1 MNPDQEPREDDGVED
16 ETLDPTEVPAATE
29 EDTDAQRKRVVSIQE
44 LRERS
49 GRTAMSETDMTVREV
64 ADALKDEN
72 DPRHAEAV
80 EINRAT
86 AEMLRP
92 TLDAL
97 TKSVMGSINP
107 AASVMQRMRPPSLPK
122 VLGSPVSEALQNA
135 EALSERMVPET
146 LDLVGPSVEKML
158 GPSQPLIDAKELTAD
173 IETANRRRREREARQ
188 DEQAELSVQ
197 TLQAMAALL
206 EQTQAAAAATR
217 SEMEA
222 VKRELSEGNRSGGRL
237 MFWTLI
243 VAGLTLLATIGV
255 PVVTWWLG
263 QQG

>member
-1 MNPDQEPREDDGVED
+1 MSEDQPPLEDEADKDVEALQEP
-16 ETLDPTEVPAATE
+16 ETPPE
-29 EDTDAQRKRVVSIQE
+29 EPQAPKGRVISIEE

-49 GRTAMSETDMTVREV
+49 GRSAMSETDMTVREV
-64 ADALKDEN
+64 AEALKDK
-72 DPRHAEAV
+72 DHPRHAEAV
-80 EINRAT
+80 EINRET

-107 AASVMQRMRPPSLPK
+107 AASVMRSMRPPSFPR
-122 VLGSPVSEALQNA
+122 VLGSPVTEAFEKSQ
-135 EALSERMVPET
+135 ALSESVMPKP
-146 LDLVGPSVEKML
+146 LDLLGPSVEKVL
-158 GPSQPLIDAKELTAD
+158 RSSQPVLETAELSAD
-173 IETANRRRREREARQ
+173 VEAANRRQWEREAKQ

-206 EQTQAAAAATR
+206 EQAQAEAAATR

-222 VKRELSEGNRSGGRL
+222 VKRELSDGNRSGGRL

-243 VAGLTLLATIGV
+243 VAGLTFLATIGV
-255 PVVTWWLG
+255 PLVTWWLG
-263 QQG
+263 QQS

>member
-1 MNPDQEPREDDGVED
+1 MSEEQPPFEDEADKDIEAPQEPVA
-16 ETLDPTEVPAATE
+16 PPE
-29 EDTDAQRKRVVSIQE
+29 EPQAPKGRVISIEE
-44 LRERS
+44 LRQHSE
-49 GRTAMSETDMTVREV
+49 RTAMSETDMTVREV
-64 ADALKDEN
+64 AAALKDE
-72 DPRHAEAV
+72 DHPRHAEAV
-80 EINRAT
+80 EINRET

-97 TKSVMGSINP
+97 TKSVMGNINP
-107 AASVMQRMRPPSLPK
+107 AASVMRSMRPPSFPR
-122 VLGSPVSEALQNA
+122 VLRSPVTETFEKLQVLPDSA
-135 EALSERMVPET
+135 MPKP
-146 LDLVGPSVEKML
+146 LDLL
-158 GPSQPLIDAKELTAD
+158 GPPAETVLRSSQPTLEAAELRAD
-173 IETANRRRREREARQ
+173 IEAVNQRRWEREAKQ

-206 EQTQAAAAATR
+206 EQAQAEAAATR

-263 QQG
+263 QQD